1 MYPRPRK
8 RLEER
13 IEMTQM
19 HFDYKHYYPR
29 LLKQP
34 IVKLTP
40 TEQKKQS
47 KTTMRSFVATRKQ
60 KRGW

>member
-1 MYPRPRK
+1 
-8 RLEER
+8 
-13 IEMTQM
+13 MTQM